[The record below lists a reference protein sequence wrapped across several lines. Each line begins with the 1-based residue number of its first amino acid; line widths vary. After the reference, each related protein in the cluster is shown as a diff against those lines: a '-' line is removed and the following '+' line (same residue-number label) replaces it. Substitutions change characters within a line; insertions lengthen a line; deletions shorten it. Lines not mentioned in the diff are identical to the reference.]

1 MSEGLPPRLT
11 LLALA
16 VVVVIATLLALI
28 LQPSAADI
36 EGAFGGGGGVLGPVL
51 FALAYALLTI
61 AFVPGAPLT
70 LAAGALY
77 GLGGGMAVTMVGA
90 SAGAI
95 GAFTIARYSARATVE
110 RASGRRVAAIEAR
123 LGGKGFYALLDLR
136 LLPVVPF
143 NALNYAAGASSLG
156 YRDYTLATLVGIAP
170 GALVYTALGAGV
182 DDPVSPLFIGAAA
195 LAIALAVAARAFSA
209 RLEEESGAA
218 EVRRL
223 LWSAAFFA
231 LALGIYAALTK
242 IGLFH

>member
-1 MSEGLPPRLT
+1 MTEGLPPRLT

-16 VVVVIATLLALI
+16 VVVVIATALALL
-28 LQPSAADI
+28 LQPSAADV
-36 EGAFGGGGGVLGPVL
+36 EDAFGGDGVLGPVL

-90 SAGAI
+90 GAGAI
-95 GAFTIARYSARATVE
+95 GAFTIARLSARGTVE
-110 RASGRRVAAIEAR
+110 RASGRRLTAIETR
-123 LGGKGFYALLDLR
+123 LGGKGFYALLALR

-156 YRDYTLATLVGIAP
+156 YRDYALATLVGIAP

-182 DDPVSPLFIGAAA
+182 DDPVSPLFIGAVA

-242 IGLFH
+242 VGLFH